1 MPRLPKRPARFVP
14 CPACGQGRWVGSI
27 TPVCD
32 ECVVSYATPEL
43 LSVMSLFRNKSA
55 PLTVTVALCNALI
68 ADCTE
73 NRFRAAHAHL
83 SPNSNRQ

>member
-1 MPRLPKRPARFVP
+1 
-14 CPACGQGRWVGSI
+14 
-27 TPVCD
+27 
-32 ECVVSYATPEL
+32 VVSYATPEL